1 MRKKTATHLI
11 LSYLWDKKANSK
23 YFLVN
28 YLRKASSC
36 HFWFLFLKEAV
47 IIM

>member
-28 YLRKASSC
+28 YLRKARWPKRGLELG
-36 HFWFLFLKEAV
+36 F
-47 IIM
+47 